1 MRTYTFEEYQA
12 AADLIKSKITIEPE
26 IGLVLGSGLGQLA
39 DEVEGAEPGSAPVII
54 DYKDIPGWPLSTVF
68 GHKGRLVIGKL
79 GGRNVVVQQ
88 GRNHFYEGYSLQQV
102 TFAVRVM
109 KLLGVK
115 SLVVTN
121 AAGGVNVFFHP
132 GDIMLITDHIGFAGM
147 AGNNPLCGPNMEEFG
162 IRFPDMSQA
171 YDREYIRMAK
181 EASVK
186 TGVPIQTG
194 VYVWLSGPSFETPA
208 EVRMLRALGV
218 DAVGMSTVPE
228 VIVARHCGMRVVGF
242 SGITNKNSDNGEA
255 QTNHEEVLEA
265 ANVIGPK
272 VIAILKEILPK
283 M

>member
-1 MRTYTFEEYQA
+1 MRKYTFDEYRA
-12 AADLIKSKITIEPE
+12 AADVIKSKISIEPE

-39 DEVEGAEPGSAPVII
+39 DEVEGAEPGTAPVII

-88 GRNHFYEGYSLQQV
+88 GRTHFYEGYSVYEV

-121 AAGGVNVFFHP
+121 AAGGLNVFFHP
-132 GDIMLITDHIGFAGM
+132 GDIMLITDHIGLAGM
-147 AGNNPLCGPNMEEFG
+147 VGNNPLCGPNMDEFG

-171 YDREYIRMAK
+171 YDREYIKMAK
-181 EASVK
+181 EAAVK
-186 TGVPIQTG
+186 NDVPMQSG

-208 EVRMLRALGV
+208 EVRMLRAWGA

-228 VIVARHCGMRVVGF
+228 VIAARHCGMRVIGF
-242 SGITNKNSDNGEA
+242 SGITNKNSDNGEV

-265 ANVIGPK
+265 ANIIGPK
-272 VIAILKEILPK
+272 IISILKEILPK

>member
-1 MRTYTFEEYQA
+1 MRTYSFAEYKD
-12 AADLIKSKITIEPE
+12 AADVIKSRISIVPE

-39 DEVEGAEPGSAPVII
+39 DEVEGIEPGTDPVII
-54 DYKDIPGWPLSTVF
+54 DYKDIPGWPASTVF

-88 GRNHFYEGYSLQQV
+88 GRAHFYEGYSLSEV

-109 KLLGVK
+109 KLLGVNT
-115 SLVVTN
+115 LVLTN
-121 AAGGVNVFFHP
+121 AAGGLNVFFHP

-162 IRFPDMSQA
+162 TRFPDMSQA
-171 YDREYIRMAK
+171 YDREYIQLAK
-181 EASVK
+181 AAAVRK
-186 TGVPIQTG
+186 GVPVQSG

-208 EVRMLRALGV
+208 EVRMLRAMGG

-228 VIVARHCGMRVVGF
+228 VIAARHCGMRVLGF

-255 QTNHEEVLEA
+255 MTTHEEVLEA

-272 VIAILKEILPK
+272 IIAILKEILPDL
-283 M
+283 

>member
-1 MRTYTFEEYQA
+1 MRKYTFDEYRA
-12 AADLIKSKITIEPE
+12 AADVIKSKISIEPE

-39 DEVEGAEPGSAPVII
+39 DEVEGAEPGTAPVII

-88 GRNHFYEGYSLQQV
+88 GRTHFYEGYSVYEV

-121 AAGGVNVFFHP
+121 AAGGLNVFFHP
-132 GDIMLITDHIGFAGM
+132 CDIMLITDHIGLAGM
-147 AGNNPLCGPNMEEFG
+147 VGNNPLCGPNMDEFG

-171 YDREYIRMAK
+171 YDREYIKMAK
-181 EASVK
+181 EAAVK
-186 TGVPIQTG
+186 KDVPMQSG

-208 EVRMLRALGV
+208 EVRMLRAWGA

-228 VIVARHCGMRVVGF
+228 VVAARHCGMRVLGF
-242 SGITNKNSDNGEA
+242 SGITNKNSDNGEV

-265 ANVIGPK
+265 ANIIGPK
-272 VIAILKEILPK
+272 IITILKEILPK

>member
-1 MRTYTFEEYQA
+1 MRKYTFEEYMA
-12 AADLIKSKITIEPE
+12 AADVIKSKISIQPE

-79 GGRNVVVQQ
+79 GGRNVIVQQ
-88 GRNHFYEGYSLQQV
+88 GRTHFYEGYSVYEV

-109 KLLGVK
+109 SLLGVK

-121 AAGGVNVFFHP
+121 AAGGLNVFFHP
-132 GDIMLITDHIGFAGM
+132 GDIMLITDHISLAGM
-147 AGNNPLCGPNMEEFG
+147 CGNNPLCGPNMEEFG

-181 EASVK
+181 EAAVNK
-186 TGVPIQTG
+186 GVPMQSG
-194 VYVWLSGPSFETPA
+194 VYIWLSGPSFETPA
-208 EVRMLRALGV
+208 EVRMLRGWGA
-218 DAVGMSTVPE
+218 DAVGMSTAPE
-228 VIVARHCGMRVVGF
+228 VIAARHCGMRVLGF
-242 SGITNKNSDNGEA
+242 SGITNKNSDNGEV

-265 ANVIGPK
+265 ANIIGPK
-272 VIAILKEILPK
+272 IIAILKEVLPK